1 MIERTLQDRLRQ
13 AAGPFPVLFLT
24 GPRQSGKT
32 TLARTTFPDYLY
44 ISLED
49 PQRRA
54 EALEDPRGLLLRV
67 AKAPGVI
74 FDEAQRAPELFS
86 YLQGTV
92 DAGVGGPFVLTGS
105 QNFLLS
111 ERITQTL
118 AGRTAVFELLPFSVA
133 ELAARPPSKP
143 GQFLGTP
150 QLEPESLGNL
160 SEKSPRPLE
169 ALLFSGLYPP
179 IHDRGIDSGL
189 WLASYT
195 TTYVER
201 DARGVGSIGDLDTFL
216 RFLGLCAGRSGQLLN
231 LTSIG
236 AEAGISHTTARSWLS
251 VLRASYIVTL
261 LAPHH
266 RNFNKRIVKTP
277 KLYFLDSGLLCSL
290 LGLRSADDLW
300 NHPLRGA
307 IFETFVVTELI
318 KLFTHNGEKPR
329 LFFWRDSHG
338 VEVDVLMDLGTQLV
352 PIEIKAGATVA
363 ADAFR
368 GLEAYLK
375 LAAGAARAGNPAAD
389 QADGAVTEPSE
400 ATGGVIVYGGDE
412 RYVRRGHDLRPWWA
426 LS

>member
-1 MIERTLQDRLRQ
+1 MIQRTLESQLHQ
-13 AAGPFPVLFLT
+13 AAGPFPVLFVT

-32 TLARTTFPDYLY
+32 TLTRATFPDYVY

-54 EALEDPRGLLLRV
+54 EAVEDPRGLLARV
-67 AKAPGVI
+67 AAAPGVI
-74 FDEAQRAPELFS
+74 FDEAQRAPDLFS
-86 YLQGTV
+86 YLQGAV
-92 DAGVGGPFVLTGS
+92 DEGVGGPYVLTGS

-133 ELAARPPSKP
+133 ELFGRRPSDPMRFARGRP
-143 GQFLGTP
+143 TP
-150 QLEPESLGNL
+150 VGSEGERAGGVISLETM
-160 SEKSPRPLE
+160 
-169 ALLFSGLYPP
+169 LFGGLYPP
-179 IHDRGIDSGL
+179 IHDRDLDPGQ

-201 DARGVGSIGDLDTFL
+201 DARSVGSIGDLDAFL

-231 LTSIG
+231 LSALG
-236 AEAGISHTTARSWLS
+236 AEAGVSHATARKWLS

-277 KLYFLDSGLLCSL
+277 KLYFLDTGLLCSL
-290 LGLRSADDLW
+290 LGLRSAGDLW

-307 IFETFVVTELI
+307 VFETFVVTELI
-318 KLFTHNGEKPR
+318 KLFTHSGERPR
-329 LFFWRDSHG
+329 LYFWRDSHG
-338 VEVDVLMDLGTQLV
+338 TEVDVLLDIGTHQV

-363 ADAFR
+363 SDAFR
-368 GLEAYLK
+368 GLEAYLR
-375 LAAGAARAGNPAAD
+375 LVRDAARAGDPELARHRD
-389 QADGAVTEPSE
+389 DSSPPD
-400 ATGGVIVYGGDE
+400 ATGGVLVYGGDE
-412 RYVRRGHDLRPWWA
+412 WYTRRGHDVRPWWA
-426 LS
+426 VT